1 MKALPPENLPQNVQ
15 TKRLWSSLLENT
27 NPDRVQDAYTDA
39 GQRVMPIIT
48 NLEPLML
55 AIWHMAQWSLD
66 LNFHAKSQRRL
77 AMAFVAEEGGKL
89 GPVLETFGVAL
100 ELISDR
106 ISHDHKPE
114 SAGYFNPMDHT
125 TIKPTTREAR
135 VEGLN
140 RLVHIEHPSTNLT
153 NCPPRGRLYDHT
165 SGLISYLC
173 GRRDH
178 CGEVDTDGWNV
189 ELWMQYGEQATPFA
203 RTSLPALTPG
213 QPYDVLLSLQVP
225 LTPEN
230 LALGNFMTKLI
241 LTDAKN
247 STVATANR
255 PSLVLRERSS
265 WIPFLKH
272 SPQTE
277 TIVVP
282 LLDHW
287 SPSSQPGNLLNH
299 GVAVARGT
307 SHMGFHAFVAVG
319 RPDAWKSIGSGQGK
333 ELSIARATLQGHVKL
348 HGIRGFFARH
358 KHLLFTLT
366 TVVFFVAST
375 GAALIFYLVLAPS
388 LSEGD
393 NTGVDTKPLIQEQ
406 GTQTTPRMRFKDYD
420 TEPPSTS
427 ETEYSWTS
435 GGPGSRI
442 KVESDED
449 ETSTE

>member
-1 MKALPPENLPQNVQ
+1 
-15 TKRLWSSLLENT
+15 
-27 NPDRVQDAYTDA
+27 
-39 GQRVMPIIT
+39 
-48 NLEPLML
+48 
-55 AIWHMAQWSLD
+55 
-66 LNFHAKSQRRL
+66 
-77 AMAFVAEEGGKL
+77 
-89 GPVLETFGVAL
+89 
-100 ELISDR
+100 
-106 ISHDHKPE
+106 
-114 SAGYFNPMDHT
+114 MDHT

-135 VEGLN
+135 VEGLV
-140 RLVHIEHPSTNLT
+140 RDGLT
-153 NCPPRGRLYDHT
+153 GVAEWIIFLIRIGLFILSIPRRTLPTVLHVAAFTTILPALLAISVGAGIT
-165 SGLISYLC
+165 VVKLIP
-173 GRRDH
+173 
-178 CGEVDTDGWNV
+178 DGWNV

-255 PSLVLRERSS
+255 PQSLVLRERSS

>member
-1 MKALPPENLPQNVQ
+1 
-15 TKRLWSSLLENT
+15 
-27 NPDRVQDAYTDA
+27 
-39 GQRVMPIIT
+39 
-48 NLEPLML
+48 
-55 AIWHMAQWSLD
+55 
-66 LNFHAKSQRRL
+66 
-77 AMAFVAEEGGKL
+77 
-89 GPVLETFGVAL
+89 
-100 ELISDR
+100 
-106 ISHDHKPE
+106 
-114 SAGYFNPMDHT
+114 MDHT

-135 VEGLN
+135 VEGLV
-140 RLVHIEHPSTNLT
+140 RDGLT
-153 NCPPRGRLYDHT
+153 GVAEWIIFLIRIGLFILSIPRRTLPTVLHVAAFTTILPALLAISVGAGIT
-165 SGLISYLC
+165 VVKLIP
-173 GRRDH
+173 
-178 CGEVDTDGWNV
+178 DGWNV

-230 LALGNFMTKLI
+230 LALGEVV
-241 LTDAKN
+241 DHCN

-255 PSLVLRERSS
+255 PQSLVLRERSS

-348 HGIRGFFARH
+348 HGIRGFFARQ
-358 KHLLFTLT
+358 
-366 TVVFFVAST
+366 ST
-375 GAALIFYLVLAPS
+375 YYSRSLPY

>member
-1 MKALPPENLPQNVQ
+1 
-15 TKRLWSSLLENT
+15 
-27 NPDRVQDAYTDA
+27 
-39 GQRVMPIIT
+39 
-48 NLEPLML
+48 
-55 AIWHMAQWSLD
+55 
-66 LNFHAKSQRRL
+66 
-77 AMAFVAEEGGKL
+77 
-89 GPVLETFGVAL
+89 
-100 ELISDR
+100 
-106 ISHDHKPE
+106 
-114 SAGYFNPMDHT
+114 MDHT

-135 VEGLN
+135 VEGLV
-140 RLVHIEHPSTNLT
+140 RDGLT
-153 NCPPRGRLYDHT
+153 GVAEWIIFLIRIGLFILSIPRRTLPTVLHVAAFTTILPALLAISVGAGIT
-165 SGLISYLC
+165 VVKLIP
-173 GRRDH
+173 
-178 CGEVDTDGWNV
+178 DGWNV

-230 LALGNFMTKLI
+230 LALGEVV
-241 LTDAKN
+241 DHCN

-255 PSLVLRERSS
+255 PQSL
-265 WIPFLKH
+265 
-272 SPQTE
+272 TE